1 MSREESG
8 EEGERIKGRERKGE
22 RAREDGRKAKEK
34 KALLIIFHL
43 THDCKMVLC
52 D

>member
-34 KALLIIFHL
+34 KSTFDNISSYS
-43 THDCKMVLC
+43 
-52 D
+52 